1 MAWGDVW
8 GVAAWG
14 DSSSSAPPFD
24 IDIVINVSDP
34 VITSSTGGLSVVTSK
49 SSSITSSSG
58 NQGFISAYFYI
69 ESLTSGI
76 SKVSTANPSLISR
89 ASAFSKTSINRP
101 TLKSLSGGFGI
112 TRSSLPSVKSTA
124 AGLSNLAMVRISID
138 STAYDFLPSDTGG
151 IRVSNPIITSTAS
164 GNSSIVAIKP
174 SIKSY
179 AAGASIIV
187 VPNAYIVSGV
197 EQARVAYAMNVQT
210 AETTKFTNY
219 DFIEIIRIGLDKY
232 GVKPTGLYKI
242 GGITDNGTAIS
253 ASFTTHETRYDTN
266 LLKRVPQV
274 YIDSESI
281 TTVQPIIDGVY
292 HYIHDA
298 GFGGHKTKLGRGYI
312 GKWWQWKISNKNGAS
327 MRVGAIEA
335 VIENMS
341 RRV

>member
-8 GVAAWG
+8 GGAAWG
-14 DSSSSAPPFD
+14 DSSGSTPPFD

-49 SSSITSSSG
+49 SSITSLSG
-58 NQGFISAYFYI
+58 NQGIVSASFYI
-69 ESLTSGI
+69 ESLTSSI
-76 SKVSTANPSLISR
+76 SNVSTTNPSLISR
-89 ASAFSKTSINRP
+89 AGAFSKTSTNRP
-101 TLKSLSGGFGI
+101 TLKSLSGGFGF
-112 TRSSLPSVKSTA
+112 TQSLLPSVKSTA
-124 AGLSNLAMVRISID
+124 SGLSNLAMVRISID

-151 IRVSNPIITSTAS
+151 IRVSNPTITSIAS
-164 GNSSIVAIKP
+164 GNSSIVALKP

-274 YIDSESI
+274 YIDAESI
-281 TTVQPIIDGVY
+281 TTVQPIIDGKY
-292 HYIHDA
+292 GYIHDA

-335 VIENMS
+335 VVENMS
-341 RRV
+341 RRI